1 MEVLTPTRA
10 NTLASSEQRRIP
22 TIVAPDRRP
31 ATLHIRSPHTESGQ
45 PQRLLR
51 RKVGTLCRVTGWI
64 VYAGSVMKDNQL
76 RSITGPILKTAAL
89 WLWIIYPKSSHN
101 VGNVAIAIYKYR
113 DSKATLILL
122 WPPTS
127 PTHQDKKDLEANFHF
142 YISLGLREIR
152 HHRLP
157 RFHAI

>member
-1 MEVLTPTRA
+1 MEVLTLTRA
-10 NTLASSEQRRIP
+10 DTLAFSEQRRIP

-31 ATLHIRSPHTESGQ
+31 ATLHIRSPHTESSQ
-45 PQRLLR
+45 SQRLAR

-64 VYAGSVMKDNQL
+64 VYAGSVMKDDRL

-89 WLWIIYPKSSHN
+89 WLWIVYPKSSHN
-101 VGNVAIAIYKYR
+101 VGNAAIAIYKYR
-113 DSKATLILL
+113 DLKATLSLL

-127 PTHQDKKDLEANFHF
+127 PTHQDKKDLEAKFHF
-142 YISLGLREIR
+142 YIFLGLREIR
-152 HHRLP
+152 NHRPP